1 MLQIIS
7 VIGLITLKLITG
19 CDYLSPAVYL
29 ILPLT
34 NQFVWIIIRRTD
46 QSLFTKQVFHK
57 ESWTT
62 VTEFIAAYLHIEVN
76 VIDLDTLF
84 QYDSHHDHGTTKALA
99 ASEEAIGSRLNS

>member
-7 VIGLITLKLITG
+7 VTDLILLKRITG

-29 ILPLT
+29 ILSLT
-34 NQFVWIIIRRTD
+34 NQFAWIIIRMTD

-62 VTEFIAAYLHIEVN
+62 VTEFIAAYLHIEIN

-84 QYDSHHDHGTTKALA
+84 SMILIMIMELRKL
-99 ASEEAIGSRLNS
+99 

>member
-7 VIGLITLKLITG
+7 VIGLITLKWITG

-29 ILPLT
+29 ILSLT
-34 NQFVWIIIRRTD
+34 NQFAWIIIRMTD

-57 ESWTT
+57 ESCTT

-84 QYDSHHDHGTTKALA
+84 
-99 ASEEAIGSRLNS
+99 